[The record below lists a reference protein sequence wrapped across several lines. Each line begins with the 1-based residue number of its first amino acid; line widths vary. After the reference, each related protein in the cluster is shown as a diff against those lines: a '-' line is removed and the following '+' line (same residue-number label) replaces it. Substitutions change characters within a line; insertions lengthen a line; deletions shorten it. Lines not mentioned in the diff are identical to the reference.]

1 MPKLTRTQQQV
12 EDDMI
17 RAEIAAAMNQ
27 HGIRQQNTLARKAG
41 IPQSTLSVH
50 LSDLNRMTI
59 GELRK
64 IASVT
69 DLKIIVVRRCVDEH

>member
-1 MPKLTRTQQQV
+1 MARLQN
-12 EDDMI
+12 EDDLI
-17 RAEIAAAMNQ
+17 RAEIAAAMNR

-64 IASVT
+64 IAAVT